1 MFFFFLMIRR
11 PPRSTLFP
19 YHDALPIC
27 YDIPVNDYCNLHYLE
42 LVKIL
47 WLKLY
52 HLCTNEKEANE
63 LKSVDGTEYIF
74 RNNHQKLDELK
85 KLHSEVWNIYQEIEK

>member
-1 MFFFFLMIRR
+1 MQFA
-11 PPRSTLFP
+11 LFGTCENP
-19 YHDALPIC
+19 LAQT
-27 YDIPVNDYCNLHYLE
+27 
-42 LVKIL
+42 
-47 WLKLY
+47 KLY

-74 RNNHQKLDELK
+74 RNNHQKLNELK